1 MNWPRIASPYYTRAD
16 MATEL
21 YDDTIFNHAT
31 FADLKRA
38 NGPFII
44 INATTM
50 TQGTRFQFTQS
61 YADIICTDLSELPVA
76 RAVTASSAVPLLFS
90 PIHLAAAGRL
100 VLRNNQEFQN
110 LVTGAR

>member
-31 FADLKRA
+31 FADLKCA

-90 PIHLAAAGRL
+90 SIHLVTAGRL

-110 LVTGAR
+110 LVTGTR